1 MLNDTKIS
9 INFRLPNYVEIEIQN
24 NLVLINNHF
33 DNGRKLH
40 NQKSTFS

>member
-9 INFRLPNYVEIEIQN
+9 INFRLHNYVEIEIQK

-33 DNGRKLH
+33 DNG
-40 NQKSTFS
+40 